1 MRAARP
7 FCAVSRTSS
16 SARTP
21 ASQLWSSAGLGRLEC
36 LAQVIWHL
44 LPALG
49 RHVIGPV
56 EGHGWTLSMTALPP
70 APGTAGGRAVMLSV
84 QPWPSTGPIT
94 CRPRAGRRCQMTWA
108 RHSSRPNPAE
118 DQSWLAGVR
127 AEEEVRLTAQNGRAA
142 RIVAGHSS
150 DA

>member
-70 APGTAGGRAVMLSV
+70 AVPGAGQKETKSV
-84 QPWPSTGPIT
+84 IK
-94 CRPRAGRRCQMTWA
+94 MTTVGD
-108 RHSSRPNPAE
+108 PATTVN
-118 DQSWLAGVR
+118 SA
-127 AEEEVRLTAQNGRAA
+127 
-142 RIVAGHSS
+142 
-150 DA
+150 